1 MALRTVLLI
10 SLIVCSFMRVADA
23 GIRPSVMF
31 LSPDDSRFWQ
41 MVAGFM
47 EQVAVDLDVD
57 LEIQFDTDRHRFSYL
72 RMAQQIITAEEK
84 PDYLIIMCKELVTT
98 QILEQA
104 YGQGVKVFSFNTDVP
119 ETTRAAV
126 GMPRETLDSWIGHV
140 VPDNVEAGRTL
151 AKLLERRAV
160 ERGLVEAGA
169 PVPMVALT
177 GTLDS
182 SAARDRNQG
191 LLNATS
197 IGQAQLLQLVLAE
210 WSEQQASEK
219 MSVLFRRYPQ
229 TTAIWNAS
237 DGMALGAIQ
246 AARDA
251 GRRPGEDVI
260 VGGVD
265 WEPRALAAIHR
276 GDLTVSLGRHFMGGG
291 LALLLIHDYHH
302 GYDFAEGGRSAALS
316 YQFEPATAD
325 NVHLI
330 ERMLAPEHWQALDF
344 RQFSRALNPEL
355 REQDF
360 SAEQLMDQF
369 SSGLIQ
375 QGGGNPLVRQ

>member
-1 MALRTVLLI
+1 
-10 SLIVCSFMRVADA
+10 
-23 GIRPSVMF
+23 
-31 LSPDDSRFWQ
+31 
-41 MVAGFM
+41 
-47 EQVAVDLDVD
+47 
-57 LEIQFDTDRHRFSYL
+57 RFSYL

-104 YGQGVKVFSFNTDVP
+104 HGQGVKVFSFNTDVP
-119 ETTRAAV
+119 EATRVAV
-126 GMPRETLDSWIGHV
+126 GMPRETLDSWVGHV

-160 ERGLVEAGA
+160 ERGLVEAGE

-177 GTLDS
+177 GTQDS

-191 LLNATS
+191 LLNATR
-197 IGQAQLLQLVLAE
+197 IGNGQLLQLVLAE

-237 DGMALGAIQ
+237 DGMALGAIE
-246 AARDA
+246 AARNA
-251 GRRPGEDVI
+251 GRTPGEDVI

-265 WEPRALAAIHR
+265 WEPGALEAIRR

-291 LALLLIHDYHH
+291 LALLLVHDYHH
-302 GYDFAEGGRSAALS
+302 GYDFAEGRRSAALR
-316 YQFEPATAD
+316 YQFEAATVD
-325 NVHLI
+325 NVHLV
-330 ERMLAPEHWQALDF
+330 ERILAPENWKALDF
-344 RQFSRALNPEL
+344 RQYSRVFNTQL
-355 REQDF
+355 RKQDF
-360 SAEQLMDQF
+360 SADQLMDQF

-375 QGGGNPLVRQ
+375 LGGGNQLVRQ

>member
-1 MALRTVLLI
+1 MALRAVLLI

-23 GIRPSVMF
+23 GTRPSVAF

-57 LEIQFDTDRHRFSYL
+57 LEVQFDTDRHRFSYL
-72 RMAQQIITAEEK
+72 RMAQQIVTAEEK

-104 YGQGVKVFSFNTDVP
+104 HGQGVKVFSFNTDVP
-119 ETTRAAV
+119 EATRAAV

-151 AKLLERRAV
+151 ARLLERRAV
-160 ERGLVEAGA
+160 ERGLVEDGE

-177 GTLDS
+177 GTQDS
-182 SAARDRNQG
+182 SAARDRNEG

-197 IGQAQLLQLVLAE
+197 IGNGQLLQLVLAE

-237 DGMALGAIQ
+237 DGMALGAIE
-246 AARDA
+246 AARNA
-251 GRRPGEDVI
+251 GRTPGEDVI

-276 GDLTVSLGRHFMGGG
+276 GDLMVSLGRHFMGGG
-291 LALLLIHDYHH
+291 LALLLVHDYHH
-302 GYDFAEGGRSAALS
+302 GYDFAEGRRSAALR

-325 NVHLI
+325 NVHLV
-330 ERMLAPEHWQALDF
+330 ERMLAPENWKALDF
-344 RQFSRALNPEL
+344 RQFSRALNPQL

-375 QGGGNPLVRQ
+375 LGGGNQLVRQ

>member
-1 MALRTVLLI
+1 
-10 SLIVCSFMRVADA
+10 
-23 GIRPSVMF
+23 
-31 LSPDDSRFWQ
+31 
-41 MVAGFM
+41 
-47 EQVAVDLDVD
+47 
-57 LEIQFDTDRHRFSYL
+57 
-72 RMAQQIITAEEK
+72 
-84 PDYLIIMCKELVTT
+84 
-98 QILEQA
+98 
-104 YGQGVKVFSFNTDVP
+104 
-119 ETTRAAV
+119 
-126 GMPRETLDSWIGHV
+126 MPRETLDSWIGHV

-246 AARDA
+246 AARNA

-276 GDLTVSLGRHFMGGG
+276 GDLAVSLGRHFMGGG

-302 GYDFAEGGRSAALS
+302 GYDFAEGRRSAALS

-325 NVHLI
+325 NVHLV

-344 RQFSRALNPEL
+344 RQFSRARNPEL